1 MLRGF
6 LEWVL
11 YAGAVAGNLELA
23 PLRES
28 ELMAVARGIAEG
40 EGWPYGHL
48 AFQRVTVA
56 EGDE

>member
-6 LEWVL
+6 LECHRL
-11 YAGAVAGNLELA
+11 AVALAGNLKLA